1 MKNFIQMK
9 NTNEMNEFVNRNS
22 LVEGQSKDN
31 SHLSTFNSRLSPL
44 VLIVFCLFF
53 SATAYAQDH
62 IVADGT
68 TTNSYVPVYGLYG
81 DDFLRCQTIYTS
93 TMLSSAVN
101 SGGTT
106 SALTSGSTIT
116 KLEYYLSTNP
126 DAQWTSRYR
135 VLIGRTASATL
146 SAFDNTTALT
156 TVYEGPFTIDMTN
169 KKLTIPLSTYY
180 TYNGGN
186 LIVEI
191 HTIAEGNYKSA
202 SFYGISSNNASWQ
215 GYNGTS
221 VANVTG
227 QTRGFVPKTNFYT
240 ESCLGVKNPSVSY
253 TSSSATITWDA
264 GGSETKWE
272 VAYNTTGT
280 PPSSGTE
287 VTSRTYTFN
296 NLSDD
301 THYYAYVR
309 SKCSNTS
316 FSDWRT
322 VEFTTPCN
330 AMTITAGS
338 PYMQNFESTSA
349 GTIPTCWRNIVTS
362 PSTSPATPC
371 VNNSSTYAYNSTY
384 SLKMQTYY
392 SSYFTE
398 PENVIGL
405 PPMNNINTLQIT
417 FWARYYNTA
426 PSEFYVG
433 YINNSGTFVP
443 IGNNLATSLTTAYK
457 EFTVDLS
464 GAVNANMIAFRS
476 YYNGS
481 AASYVYIDDII
492 VEVLPSSCPAPTGLT
507 VSNETD
513 NSADLAWTGSADSYN
528 VRYGR
533 KYTFDD
539 GTMQGW
545 TTIDGGTPQGYGW
558 GIASENGGVSGPDGS
573 DCVMSKSYDNGY
585 GAITPDNYLISPRIN
600 FGDWTS
606 ISFWVYGQDPDYY
619 AEYFG
624 VAVSTTGNTNAS
636 DFSMVPGSEHTT
648 THNWE
653 QYTVDLSAYSG
664 QQGYVAIRHFNC
676 NDMFIF
682 VVDDIAITVDMVADV
697 TGSPYTLSGL
707 IPETEYVASV
717 QSACEDNAYSSWS
730 DPVEFT
736 TTEPPYLAQW
746 VSDGTVIDVSD
757 WCTGDTR
764 QVTLK
769 VKNVGTATWK
779 KSSTGGDS
787 STTPTNSD
795 VVVVAYKWDEDPD
808 YDEHPTYE
816 FTADVAPDGIGTV
829 TFNVEKPRQV
839 GPNHLKFN
847 LRRMDVCWFSE
858 ANYAVEKSA
867 TINVP
872 TPTLAIRNDNDL
884 ASCLDGSKEVKIV
897 AGLPGGSFFD
907 DFENGLGNWQTSYTN
922 SSNYQWQPSEGTG
935 LGSHTLAYSG
945 QGNAAAA
952 YDGSVSSYAYMKLN
966 KDLSSY
972 TDIKLSFYYKNPFY
986 HFNSLDNY
994 DYFYVERSTDG
1005 SNWEQV
1011 SSYNDI
1017 YHNSWTNV
1025 ANLNIPNGT
1034 KYIRFSA
1041 YIRGDYHGYG
1051 VAVDDVSITYIDP
1064 SPSSFSWSAAT
1075 GSTPGTASGNT
1086 YTVTP
1091 TARHNTYTAT
1101 SGGCSSSI
1109 SIDVIPAGALTADG
1123 ETIDCGATVSL
1134 SASGVGDATYNWYD
1148 NSSVLLQENSST
1160 YTTGVLIGDA
1170 TYKVNAS
1177 IESGFNTMV
1186 YDEPGDYTLEIP
1198 DGVTSVLVETW
1209 GAQGGSSHDAGIFYD
1224 NRGGKGGY
1232 SKGTYTVS
1240 STGQT
1245 LYICV
1250 GGKGENGVFRTS
1262 SSAPVLNADGG
1273 YNGGGKGAGDEDTDN
1288 THETGGGGGGA
1299 SHVAIAMPQLST
1311 VEGIQLQNYS
1321 NNRNDVLVVAGGG
1334 GGSSCQAPGGC
1345 GGGSTGGHAYWGGG
1359 NNPVWTTEVGGGG
1372 LGGSESNSTGYFGKG
1387 EDASGAVLSN
1397 GVGGGGAGYWGGR
1410 RYESGENGRRNSGGG
1425 GSGYTN
1431 TGLLSSFE
1439 TIDGEH
1445 EMPNPNGGTMIGKT
1459 GNGYV
1464 KITLF
1469 GTQTC
1474 TSPMVAVPV
1483 SVNPANVT
1491 LTQLDPQSMCA
1502 GTSITLPAHPG
1513 ASSTNSPEPEYDYS
1527 WNAASGLVG
1536 SSEGIQISKS
1546 GSYTYNVTATL
1557 NGNGACTATDSKE
1570 VSVAY
1575 KTPSASEI
1583 TAMGLETGNLMWTGL
1598 STDWNA
1604 SNNWMQYSGGTY
1616 TLAST
1621 PTSLSNVVIG
1631 SYSDCVST
1639 PTLNVNADASVN
1651 TLRIASGITVSG
1663 DNTLSMD
1670 GNLVNNGTFDAPVRF
1685 NGNTTISGSGTTKFR
1700 DITIAGTFNAS
1711 SASLAVSGDW
1721 TNNGTFTANGP
1732 VVFAGT
1738 SAQTIGGS
1746 NATAFNN
1753 VTFDNANGISISK
1766 EPTING
1772 AATFSSGVVTGDVT
1786 FGLSAKV
1793 SGASTSS
1800 HVDGIVKKNGA
1811 AKSTDFYFP
1820 TGSNGNLGKVVVT
1833 DGTATNVSVQ
1843 YFSNPAGFSVN
1854 DLPRWWAS
1862 ASVSGFDHVSNV
1874 EYWKIS
1880 STDTITAN
1888 FIAEASTDMHFN
1900 SGTAEEDKIP
1910 TNIQMAFYDNNR
1922 WTNVGGS
1929 ASIGNNMLSIT
1940 GAVIPASTAR
1950 GISGNYTTFGSKTA
1964 STILPIEL
1972 TSFTATCDGRS
1983 SLVEWTTATERN
1995 NDYFLLERS
2004 DDAINFTE
2012 IARVAGA
2019 GNSIE
2024 PLDYAYT
2031 DYGIHGGDNYYRLVQ
2046 VDYDGTRTVS
2056 EVIVANCIEPES
2068 DGDPDVLA
2076 YPNPFSSEL
2085 TVVLDNFGNRAATIE
2100 VYDMLG
2106 KLIYTNKISAPQNSY
2121 ETVLNLS
2128 NLPAGAYTVR
2138 VSTNDFVINRN
2149 VVKH

>member
-1 MKNFIQMK
+1 MKNIAIMK
-9 NTNEMNEFVNRNS
+9 NITSGSKSQFVNRKPLARRS
-22 LVEGQSKDN
+22 QSKIVN
-31 SHLSTFNSRLSPL
+31 PKSLFVAIFTLLMVFFAPWTSAATVTLLSENFNSRSLP
-44 VLIVFCLFF
+44 
-53 SATAYAQDH
+53 TD
-62 IVADGT
+62 
-68 TTNSYVPVYGLYG
+68 
-81 DDFLRCQTIYTS
+81 
-93 TMLSSAVN
+93 
-101 SGGTT
+101 
-106 SALTSGSTIT
+106 
-116 KLEYYLSTNP
+116 
-126 DAQWTSRYR
+126 W
-135 VLIGRTASATL
+135 
-146 SAFDNTTALT
+146 
-156 TVYEGPFTIDMTN
+156 
-169 KKLTIPLSTYY
+169 
-180 TYNGGN
+180 
-186 LIVEI
+186 
-191 HTIAEGNYKSA
+191 
-202 SFYGISSNNASWQ
+202 
-215 GYNGTS
+215 
-221 VANVTG
+221 
-227 QTRGFVPKTNFYT
+227 
-240 ESCLGVKNPSVSY
+240 SY
-253 TSSSATITWDA
+253 TSSNWSISNSSYANGSAYEVNLNWSPRITDNITRLITPACNLTGINSVTFSFKHYLDYYSSNYTTILGIATSSDGGNTWNTGWSNTYTTDVSATTVSQIITTTDMGKANVLFCIYFEGDSYGFDDWYFDDINITA
-264 GGSETKWE
+264 EITTPTVTLSPTSATVLTGFTETLTASTFN
-272 VAYNTTGT
+272 VTGT
-280 PPSSGTE
+280 PSISYSSNNTNVATVSGSGTSATVTAVAPGTCTITATMTYQGNNYTATCAITVEDPSYCEPGTGNYDNDGISNVTFGTNGVVVNNTVGGINYGDYSNLVGAVDAGTTGFEVAITYKTSYTYGTVIWVDWDQNYTFEGTE
-287 VTSRTYTFN
+287 VVYAGQSGSSNPTTLTATFDVPAN
-296 NLSDD
+296 IPAGDYRMRIIGSDMALD
-301 THYYAYVR
+301 SY
-309 SKCSNTS
+309 
-316 FSDWRT
+316 
-322 VEFTTPCN
+322 
-330 AMTITAGS
+330 I
-338 PYMQNFESTSA
+338 
-349 GTIPTCWRNIVTS
+349 
-362 PSTSPATPC
+362 
-371 VNNSSTYAYNSTY
+371 SS
-384 SLKMQTYY
+384 L
-392 SSYFTE
+392 
-398 PENVIGL
+398 
-405 PPMNNINTLQIT
+405 
-417 FWARYYNTA
+417 
-426 PSEFYVG
+426 
-433 YINNSGTFVP
+433 
-443 IGNNLATSLTTAYK
+443 
-457 EFTVDLS
+457 
-464 GAVNANMIAFRS
+464 
-476 YYNGS
+476 S
-481 AASYVYIDDII
+481 AAANADPCGSYNYSTCHDYTLR
-492 VEVLPSSCPAPTGLT
+492 VLSQTCPAPTGLT
-507 VSNETD
+507 VSNVTD
-513 NSADLAWTGSADSYN
+513 NSADLSWSGSADSYN

-558 GIASENGGVSGPDGS
+558 QIASENGGVFGPDGS
-573 DCVMSKSYDNGY
+573 DCVMSKSYDNGLFELT
-585 GAITPDNYLISPRIN
+585 GSGVVTPDNYLISPRIN

-606 ISFWVYGQDPDYY
+606 ISFWVYGQDSNGWD

-624 VAVSTTGNTNAS
+624 VAVSTTGNANAS
-636 DFSMVPGSEHTT
+636 DFVMVPGSEHTT

-676 NDMFIF
+676 SDMFIF
-682 VVDDIAITVDMVADV
+682 VVDDIAITTDMVSDV

-736 TTEPPYLAQW
+736 TTEPPYVAQW

-808 YDEHPTYE
+808 YDQHPTYE
-816 FTADVAPDGIGTV
+816 FTADVAPDGVGTV

-847 LRRMDVCWFSE
+847 LRRIDVCWFSE
-858 ANYAVEKSA
+858 ANYAVEKSV

-922 SSNYQWQPSEGTG
+922 SSDYQWQQSEGTG

-986 HFNSLDNY
+986 HFSYPDYY

-1025 ANLNIPNGT
+1025 SNLSIPDGT
-1034 KYIRFSA
+1034 KYIRFGA
-1041 YIRGDYHGYG
+1041 YIRGDYYGYG

-1075 GSTPGTASGNT
+1075 GSTPGTALGNT

-1198 DGVTSVLVETW
+1198 DGVTSILVETW

-1250 GGKGENGVFRTS
+1250 GGRGEDGAFRTS

-1273 YNGGGKGAGDEDTDN
+1273 YNGGGKGAGDEHTDN

-1345 GGGSTGGHAYWGGG
+1345 GGGSTGGDAYWAGGEPHDPWQQDNTGGG
-1359 NNPVWTTEVGGGG
+1359 R
-1372 LGGSESNSTGYFGKG
+1372 GGSESTNGTFTYVNKNGNSFTSPVTKSSGGFGKG
-1387 EDASGAVLSN
+1387 ADGADNEMANPTIYPN
-1397 GVGGGGAGYWGGR
+1397 GVAGGGGGYYGGCV
-1410 RYESGENGRRNSGGG
+1410 YASAENGRRNSGGG

-1459 GNGYV
+1459 GNGFV

-1546 GSYTYNVTATL
+1546 GTYTYNVTATL
-1557 NGNGACTATDSKE
+1557 NSNDACTATDSKTVE
-1570 VSVAY
+1570 VSY
-1575 KTPSASEI
+1575 KTPLASEI
-1583 TAMGLETGNLMWTGL
+1583 SAMGLETGNLMWTGL

-1663 DNTLSMD
+1663 ENTLSMD
-1670 GNLVNNGTFDAPVRF
+1670 GNLVNNGTFNAPVRF
-1685 NGNTTISGSGTTKFR
+1685 NGNTTLSGSGTTRFR

-1711 SASLAVSGDW
+1711 SASLAVFGDW

-1753 VTFDNANGISISK
+1753 VTFNNANGISISK

-1772 AATFSSGVVTGDVT
+1772 TATFTSGIVTGDVT
-1786 FGLSAKV
+1786 FGSSAKV

-1910 TNIQMAFYDNNR
+1910 TNIQMAFYDNNH

-1929 ASIGNNMLSIT
+1929 ASIGNNMLTIT
-1940 GAVIPASTAR
+1940 GAVIPASTTR

-1964 STILPIEL
+1964 STVLPIEL

-1983 SLVEWTTATERN
+1983 ALVEWSTATERN
-1995 NDYFLLERS
+1995 NDYFSLERS

-2024 PLDYAYT
+2024 PIDYSYT

-2056 EVIVANCIEPES
+2056 EIVVANCIEPEV
-2068 DGDPDVLA
+2068 DGEPEVLS
-2076 YPNPFSSEL
+2076 YPNPFNGEL
-2085 TVVLDNFGNRAATIE
+2085 TLVLDNFSNRAAIIE

-2106 KLIYTNKISAPQNSY
+2106 KLIYTEKASAPQNSY
-2121 ETVLNLS
+2121 ETILNLS
-2128 NLPAGAYTVR
+2128 NLPSGAYMVR
-2138 VSTNDFVINRN
+2138 VSTTDFVINKN
-2149 VVKH
+2149 VVKN